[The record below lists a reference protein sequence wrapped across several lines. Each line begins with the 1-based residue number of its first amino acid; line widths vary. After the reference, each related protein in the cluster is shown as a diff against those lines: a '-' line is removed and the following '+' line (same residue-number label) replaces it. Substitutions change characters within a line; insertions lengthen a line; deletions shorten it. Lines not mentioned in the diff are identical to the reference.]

1 MISKLV
7 LAKCSRAMA
16 RSPLNLPALL
26 DTMIINAV
34 TLAHANAGVIRL
46 HDDAGMFP
54 FVAYH
59 RDNGPGLPESS
70 LSPSL
75 RVDESSAS
83 TRSVRERKA
92 VQIVDIRN
100 EDPHFRGPIDEGP
113 TRTVLAVPIMR
124 QDTPIGTIVV
134 LRDKVEAFTDRQ
146 LEMVTTFADQV
157 VIAMEN
163 VRLFQELQN
172 RSHDLAR
179 SVKKAGG
186 A

>member
-1 MISKLV
+1 MTMRE
-7 LAKCSRAMA
+7 CSRL
-16 RSPLNLPALL
+16 S
-26 DTMIINAV
+26 
-34 TLAHANAGVIRL
+34 
-46 HDDAGMFP
+46 
-54 FVAYH
+54 AYH
-59 RDNGPGLPESS
+59 RDNGPGLPDL
-70 LSPSL
+70 LSRSL
-75 RVDESSAS
+75 RVDEESAS

-100 EDPHFRGPIDEGP
+100 EDPHFRGPVDEGP

-146 LEMVTTFADQV
+146 IEMVTTFADQV

-179 SVKKAGG
+179 SVKKLEGLSEVSQAVSSTLELQSVLSSVVSHAVALSG
-186 A
+186 ADVGAVCEYS